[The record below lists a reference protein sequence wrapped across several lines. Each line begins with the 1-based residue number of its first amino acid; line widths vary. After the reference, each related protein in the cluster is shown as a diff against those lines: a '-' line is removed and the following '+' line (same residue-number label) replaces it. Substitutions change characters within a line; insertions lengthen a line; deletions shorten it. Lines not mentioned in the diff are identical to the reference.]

1 MLDELLED
9 PTVTSLKSF
18 VRRGGTISAAALA
31 SLTLAACSAGHI
43 TQTSSQVATVDG
55 QSADSENGEL
65 SVRDVTIILED
76 DAAAL
81 KFTATNQD
89 PSMKEHTLQSI
100 SVDGNEVSVDT
111 LEPIGSGCTVF
122 GDSALAL
129 KDTPQAD
136 DACIQYVETTLD
148 NDDYAP
154 GGHRPVEFVFDSTTI
169 TVDAAIAAANLKSGE
184 HDRDWEEGYAPRGE
198 GSVSG
203 NHGHG
208 HDHGD
213 GEHGHGEHH

>member
-1 MLDELLED
+1 M
-9 PTVTSLKSF
+9 TSLKSF

-100 SVDGNEVSVDT
+100 SVDAEAVSENT

-148 NDDYAP
+148 NDDFAP

-169 TVDAAIAAANLKSGE
+169 TVDAAVAAAPLTTGE

-198 GSVSG
+198 GSISG
-203 NHGHG
+203 DHG
-208 HDHGD
+208 HDHGA

>member
-1 MLDELLED
+1 M
-9 PTVTSLKSF
+9 TSLKSF

-100 SVDGNEVSVDT
+100 SVDDEAVSEDT
-111 LEPIGSGCTVF
+111 LEPIGSGCPGF

-148 NDDYAP
+148 NDDFAP

-169 TVDAAIAAANLKSGE
+169 TVDAAVAAAPLTTGE

-198 GSVSG
+198 GSISG
-203 NHGHG
+203 DHG
-208 HDHGD
+208 HDHGA